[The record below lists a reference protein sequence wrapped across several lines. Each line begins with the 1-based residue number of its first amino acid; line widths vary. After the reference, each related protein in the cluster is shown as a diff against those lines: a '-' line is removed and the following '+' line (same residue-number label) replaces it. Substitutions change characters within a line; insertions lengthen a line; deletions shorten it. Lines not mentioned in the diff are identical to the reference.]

1 MRTTIALATGI
12 AALAAAPA
20 QAKDPP
26 GVNPTHF
33 LCYRVLQSTA
43 LKPTAVKLKDQFG
56 AFGTKIGRPLFLCTP
71 VSKNGEPVK
80 DERTHLTCYQ
90 ISAKNAARKVRVVNQ
105 FGSQILAVGG
115 SVALCVPSLKDVQ
128 K

>member
-1 MRTTIALATGI
+1 MRTTMALAIGI
-12 AALAAAPA
+12 AALAIAPA

-33 LCYRVLQSTA
+33 LCYRVSQTTE

-56 AFGTKIGRPLFLCTP
+56 AFGSKIGRALFLCTP

-80 DERTHLTCYQ
+80 DEKTHLTCYQ
-90 ISAKNAARKVRVVNQ
+90 ISAKNAGKKVKVTNQ
-105 FGSQILAVGG
+105 FGSQLLTVGG
-115 SVALCVPSLKDVQ
+115 SVALCVPSLKAVA